1 MRAWALAC
9 LLAVASALVVAGVAL
24 LSYAAALIAAGVL
37 LAGWSYLVLAEVGP

>member
-24 LSYAAALIAAGVL
+24 LSYAAALIVAGVL